1 MSQFLEIITSYERGI
16 WMTYVYFI
24 DSANR
29 GINIDNSTLFKYIQD
44 LELQEAQIFAEI
56 SGEQEAFK
64 MLLETIEEDDII
76 IVRSIEDLGSNL
88 LKILKFLNVLS
99 KYNIELI
106 SVEEHYYNAKLY
118 SRLIKDLLRI
128 STDLQTSA
136 RQIGYQAAIEK
147 GKVGR
152 PKSDSITEALKLYD
166 TRKLTIEQISKI
178 SKISQSTLYRAIRDR
193 RENLRMVVSS

>member
-1 MSQFLEIITSYERGI
+1 
-16 WMTYVYFI
+16 MTYVYFI

-29 GINIDNSTLFKYIQD
+29 PTMVDNSTLFKYIQD
-44 LELQEAQIFAEI
+44 LELQEEQIFAEI
-56 SGEQEAFK
+56 SGGQEAFK
-64 MLLETIEEDDII
+64 LLLETIEEDDII

-88 LKILKFLNVLS
+88 LKILKFLDVLS
-99 KYNIELI
+99 KYNIDLI
-106 SVEEHYYNAKLY
+106 SVSEDYYSVKIY
-118 SRLIKDLLRI
+118 KRLIKDLLRI

-136 RQIGYQAAIEK
+136 RLSGYQAAKDK

-178 SKISQSTLYRAIRDR
+178 SNISQSTLYRAIRDR
-193 RENLRMVVSS
+193 REELQKNSSS